1 MHMFM
6 RLKYEFKW
14 FSAYILE
21 IQSRL
26 ATETIAE
33 WIACKTKRPTFVK
46 QWHLFSTATCTCI
59 LFLKLMSYP
68 FHLPYAHQQRH
79 NVFESVACVQYCVFA
94 FVSFICGGFEVVV
107 LCWDLWLEAL
117 LCCHT
122 KTYLFKITW
131 FFFLHF
137 CPFASYNNTAWKH
150 I

>member
-1 MHMFM
+1 M

-94 FVSFICGGFEVVV
+94 FVSFICGRFEVVV
-107 LCWDLWLEAL
+107 VLRLVAWGFVVLPHKNILIQD
-117 LCCHT
+117 
-122 KTYLFKITW
+122 YVV
-131 FFFLHF
+131 FFSSFLSI
-137 CPFASYNNTAWKH
+137 C
-150 I
+150 ILQ